1 MLICIAVCIVYCTV
15 VWCIILCCI
24 VSYCSVAYCIVVSC
38 IVVLVS
44 RGPNAVGPPA
54 ERSVEYCSLECRDN
68 VLERSRVPRSVG
80 TTCLVDLVFP
90 GV

>member
-1 MLICIAVCIVYCTV
+1 MYCIVVYCIV

-24 VSYCSVAYCIVVSC
+24 VSYCSLVYCIVAYCIVVCC

-68 VLERSRVPRSVG
+68 VLERSGVPWSVG
-80 TTCLVDLVFP
+80 TTC
-90 GV
+90 